1 MDVSRMTTENE
12 QEGFDMLKDM
22 LNGFC
27 MALADSVPGVS
38 GGTVAFIMGFYDK
51 FIGSINDFVFG
62 KMKEKKNALGYLA
75 KLGCG
80 WAVGMIL
87 AVLALSAL
95 FENHIYTVSSLFIG
109 FIVGSIPLVIKEEKD
124 SFREVG
130 KGIAFGILG
139 IALVVGISLLN
150 GSAGAASM
158 DLSHFSL
165 GLGIKLFF
173 YRHGCDLGNVPS
185 GNLGFDTAP
194 DLRRVYTGHYGD
206 QRGSGTEF
214 AVCSLPDVLW
224 LRYPGRGGNGGRNA
238 VPEGCFFRQ
247 EECFAFTVNYIRSK

>member
-1 MDVSRMTTENE
+1 MNVSRMTTENE
-12 QEGFDMLKDM
+12 QEVFTMLKDM

-62 KMKEKKNALGYLA
+62 KMKEKKSALGYLA

-109 FIVGSIPLVIKEEKD
+109 FIAGSIPLIIKEEKD
-124 SFREVG
+124 SFRKVG
-130 KGIAFGILG
+130 RGIAFGILG
-139 IALVVGISLLN
+139 IALVVGITLLN
-150 GSAGAASM
+150 GSIDGSEPV
-158 DLSHFSL
+158 FS
-165 GLGIKLFF
+165 GTWCKAVF
-173 YRHGCDLGNVPS
+173 YRDDCNFGNVSS
-185 GNLGFDTAP
+185 GNLGLDTVT
-194 DLRRVYTGHYGD
+194 DLWRIYSGHYGD
-206 QRGSGTEF
+206 QGCSGTEF
-214 AVCSLPDVLW
+214 TVCSLPDVLW